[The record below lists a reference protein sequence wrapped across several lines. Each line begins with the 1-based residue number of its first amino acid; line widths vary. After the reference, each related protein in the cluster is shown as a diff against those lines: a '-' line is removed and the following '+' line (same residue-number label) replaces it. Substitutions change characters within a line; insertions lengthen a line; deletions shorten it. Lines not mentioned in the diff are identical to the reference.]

1 MRCNLCPDRIPARIT
16 GTPPP
21 AFTATG
27 TALVGRPP
35 AIVQSSA
42 TFRAGIICAPVRPS
56 GTFGKEA
63 TALL

>member
-35 AIVQSSA
+35 AIVQFSSSP
-42 TFRAGIICAPVRPS
+42 RAGIMSAPARPS
-56 GTFGKEA
+56 GTFGKEL